1 MNDTLL
7 DGGGGTDTL
16 NIGASFTSTSD
27 AQIANIENVTLTAAS
42 TLNLA
47 NQTEDFTITGSSG
60 IDSITGGGGDDTI
73 VGAVNDTLLDGGGGT
88 DTLNVGA
95 NFTSTSD
102 AQIANIENVVLTAS
116 GRTLNLSQ
124 SDGRLHHHR
133 PVGHQHHHGRLGAD
147 SITGGSGADTI
158 VGAQND
164 TLLDGG
170 GGTDTLNVG
179 ASFTSTSDAQIA
191 NIENITLTASGPTLN
206 LSNQTEAFNITG
218 STGVDTI
225 TGGSG
230 NDTITGGLG
239 ADMMTGGSGAD
250 RFVIN
255 TSQSLG
261 TLGGSGNSGTITG
274 YDVITDFTTG
284 SDTLDLQGTTTA
296 AANTAGTT
304 GAQQSTLQI
313 SSQTIKSHAISNGIV
328 TFDDSAPY
336 SAALSLTSTA
346 NVAAVVS
353 YLSRNDIGT
362 TGSTVAFTATISGVA
377 HTYVYEQLSTG
388 TPASTANYLL
398 VDLSGV
404 TLTSG
409 GTSVTSLIS
418 AGRIAPAGAAGEP
431 INLALSAP
439 DESCRRRS
447 RSPSSACRKAG
458 A

>member
-1 MNDTLL
+1 MGAVNDTLL

-27 AQIANIENVTLTAAS
+27 AQIANIENVTADGGFDAEPGQSDGRLHDHR
-42 TLNLA
+42 LVGHRFYN
-47 NQTEDFTITGSSG
+47 
-60 IDSITGGGGDDTI
+60 GGGGDDTI

-88 DTLNVGA
+88 DTLNVAA
-95 NFTSTSD
+95 NFTSTSN

-116 GRTLNLSQ
+116 GRTLNLSNQ
-124 SDGRLHHHR
+124 TEGFTITGLSGTNTIT
-133 PVGHQHHHGRLGAD
+133 GGSGAD
-147 SITGGSGADTI
+147 SITGGTGADTI

-164 TLLDGG
+164 TLLDGA

-191 NIENITLTASGPTLN
+191 NIENITLTTAGLTLD

-230 NDTITGGLG
+230 SDTITGGLG
-239 ADMMTGGSGAD
+239 ADVMTGGSGAD

-261 TLGGSGNSGTITG
+261 TLGGSGNAGTITG
-274 YDVITDFTTG
+274 YDIITDFTTG

-313 SSQTIKSHAISNGIV
+313 
-328 TFDDSAPY
+328 
-336 SAALSLTSTA
+336 
-346 NVAAVVS
+346 
-353 YLSRNDIGT
+353 
-362 TGSTVAFTATISGVA
+362 
-377 HTYVYEQLSTG
+377 
-388 TPASTANYLL
+388 
-398 VDLSGV
+398 
-404 TLTSG
+404 
-409 GTSVTSLIS
+409 
-418 AGRIAPAGAAGEP
+418 
-431 INLALSAP
+431 
-439 DESCRRRS
+439 
-447 RSPSSACRKAG
+447 
-458 A
+458 